1 MKIRSASPDDAAAL
15 LEIYRPYV
23 EETAVTFDYEA
34 PSPDEF
40 RARIT
45 GLLEKYPYLVAE
57 EDGVPVAYA
66 YAGPLSRRAAYQWSA
81 ETSIYV
87 RQDFRR
93 KGCGRA
99 LYESLEEA
107 CRRGGIRNLYA
118 CVTFPTAD
126 DDEHISPDSIRFHE
140 SMGFRT
146 IGHFTKCGLKFGR
159 WYDVIWMEKL
169 IGMHD

>member
-1 MKIRSASPDDAAAL
+1 MKLMKIRSASPDDAAAL

-34 PSPDEF
+34 PSPEEF
-40 RARIT
+40 RARIA

-87 RQDFRR
+87 RHDFRR
-93 KGCGRA
+93 KGPETEGLVFGKA
-99 LYESLEEA
+99 FGYSIEEITVASNANIGGPTTAAAFAIAKGWHTLIFPAILVGTLGYVIGNYYGIFLFTSL
-107 CRRGGIRNLYA
+107 
-118 CVTFPTAD
+118 
-126 DDEHISPDSIRFHE
+126 
-140 SMGFRT
+140 
-146 IGHFTKCGLKFGR
+146 K
-159 WYDVIWMEKL
+159 
-169 IGMHD
+169 

>member
-1 MKIRSASPDDAAAL
+1 MTIRSASPDDASAL

-23 EETAVTFDYEA
+23 ERTAVTFDYEVPTLA
-34 PSPDEF
+34 QF
-40 RARIT
+40 RERMENIMV
-45 GLLEKYPYLVAE
+45 KYPYLVAE
-57 EDGVPVAYA
+57 EEGEPVGYA
-66 YAGPLSRRAAYQWSA
+66 FAGPLSRRAAYQWSA

-93 KGCGRA
+93 KGCGRG

-146 IGHFTKCGLKFGR
+146 IGHFTKCGFKFGR